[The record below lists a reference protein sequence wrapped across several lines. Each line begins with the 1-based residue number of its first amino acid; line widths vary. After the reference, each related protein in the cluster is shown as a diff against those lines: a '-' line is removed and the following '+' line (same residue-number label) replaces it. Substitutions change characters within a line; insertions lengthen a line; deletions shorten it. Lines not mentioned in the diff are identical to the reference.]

1 MIDLNLTLEQVY
13 DGWQEDWFFETWNSQ
28 GWIPLFFNTFL
39 CDPDSPQILSGALI
53 MLYDNEIV
61 ARYGSRKISKR
72 FAMMCKDL
80 GDDTYEEMPG
90 WGVDYGLFSMVLNK
104 FSPKWKRLYDAMF
117 AEYNPID
124 NYNMTE
130 DENAQT
136 QIHTESSQNVKTYG
150 FDSSEPV
157 PTGEGA
163 AGSDTTGDYDKN
175 RRKMTRKGNIG
186 VTTTQTMI
194 EQEIE
199 LRKHDFMDIVINDIG
214 EFLTRPQY

>member
-1 MIDLNLTLEQVY
+1 MIDLNLTLDEVF
-13 DGWQEDWFFETWNSQ
+13 DNWEEDWFFTIWMDQ
-28 GWIPLFFNTFL
+28 GWLPSYFITFL
-39 CDPDSPQILSGALI
+39 GDPDTPERISGALI
-53 MLYDNEIV
+53 THYDEEIE

-72 FAMMCKDL
+72 FARMCTKD
-80 GDDTYEEMPG
+80 GANYMEINNG
-90 WGVDYGLFSMVLNK
+90 YGLFSMVLNK
-104 FSPKWKRLYDAMF
+104 YNTKWKRLYEAMF

-157 PTGEGA
+157 PTGEGS

-175 RRKMTRKGNIG
+175 RRKLTRKGNIG